1 MFEQTPE
8 VIPPVWNGKLLNVY
22 GFTEKLQELNRV
34 GDIEI
39 SASDG
44 VSEHKTVVTI
54 NGNNKVE
61 NNGVITLLA
70 ASSKIRYF
78 QGNFLEIY
86 LP

>member
-1 MFEQTPE
+1 MKDVFEQTPE
-8 VIPPVWNGKLLNVY
+8 SVPPVWDGTLLNVY
-22 GFTEKLQELNRV
+22 GYTENLKELNRV

-44 VSEHKTVVTI
+44 VSEHKTVITI

-78 QGNFLEIY
+78 EKFR
-86 LP
+86 